1 MLRFSLLLALL
12 LFAVLPASAQQ
23 KIGFVDTQR
32 ILERLPEYASVQQS
46 LNQLAQEF
54 TTELDRLQGE
64 VDALEQEFAAR
75 ELLYTDEE
83 RQRKQDEIR
92 QARQEL
98 NQRRGQYFGPDG
110 ELFREEQ
117 TRLRPVQERVLT
129 AIETVALDEDYD
141 YVVDRGG
148 ELLLLFAKPEHDLT
162 DFVLVELDID
172 TAVGGR

>member
-1 MLRFSLLLALL
+1 MLRLSFPILLCMLVA
-12 LFAVLPASAQQ
+12 FPATAQH
-23 KIGFVDTQR
+23 KIGYVDTQLVLDR
-32 ILERLPEYASVQQS
+32 MPEYASVQQS
-46 LNQLAQEF
+46 LNQLAQEY
-54 TTELDRLQGE
+54 TAELDRLRGE

-83 RQRKQDEIR
+83 RQRKQDEMR
-92 QARQEL
+92 QARQEF
-98 NQRRGQYFGPDG
+98 NQRRRQYFGPEG

-141 YVVDRGG
+141 YVVDRGS

-162 DFVLVELDID
+162 DFILVELGID
-172 TAVGGR
+172 TTAGGR

>member
-1 MLRFSLLLALL
+1 MLRASFLLVLLAT
-12 LFAVLPASAQQ
+12 ALPAAAQQ
-23 KIGFVDTQR
+23 KMGFVDTQR
-32 ILERLPEYASVQQS
+32 VLERMPEYASVQQS

-64 VDALEQEFAAR
+64 VDEVEQEFAAR

-98 NQRRGQYFGPDG
+98 NQRRRQYFGPEG

-141 YVVDRGG
+141 YVVDRGS

-162 DFVLVELDID
+162 DLVFVELGID